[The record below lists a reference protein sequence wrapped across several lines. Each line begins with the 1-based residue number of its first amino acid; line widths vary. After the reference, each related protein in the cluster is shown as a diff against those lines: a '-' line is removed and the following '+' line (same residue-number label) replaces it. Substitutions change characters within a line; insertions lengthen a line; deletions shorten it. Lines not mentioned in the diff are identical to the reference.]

1 MISFYC
7 VGQENKGHL
16 SLITSNVLWFS
27 RFRHDPLT
35 CYDAW
40 LQYHENTHHLPM
52 VWIFNYILITFY
64 YIYYITFSIGKL
76 LINKVLMEN
85 LIYI

>member
-1 MISFYC
+1 
-7 VGQENKGHL
+7 
-16 SLITSNVLWFS
+16 
-27 RFRHDPLT
+27 
-35 CYDAW
+35 
-40 LQYHENTHHLPM
+40 M
-52 VWIFNYILITFY
+52 VCIFNYILITFY